1 MEIAFIGAGRL
12 ATHLAQALY
21 RSGHHIVQVYSR
33 TMASASALATLVEA
47 EATDDVTALTAQAD
61 VYIIAIS
68 DKAIE
73 PLLPQLA
80 KGREERTF
88 IHTAGSMPLSVFS
101 GHVQHGGVL
110 YPMQTFSKERPIDF
124 SRVPIFIEATD
135 EATLQLIRQLAE
147 SVSQR
152 VEELS
157 SERRRYLHLAAV
169 FACNFANHC
178 YDLAAQVLQS
188 QGLPFDLLLPL
199 IDETAKKVETM
210 HPHYAQ
216 TGPAVRYDQ
225 NVIEAQSQLLCDM
238 PLTQRIYQL
247 MSQSIHD
254 GMNRKRDND
263 NDITK

>member
-1 MEIAFIGAGRL
+1 MNIAFVGAGRL

-21 RSGHHIVQVYSR
+21 KSGHRIMQVYSR
-33 TMASASALATLVEA
+33 TLTSASALAPLVEA
-47 EATDDVTALTAQAD
+47 EATDDVKALTTQAD

-80 KGREERTF
+80 QGREQCSF

-101 GHVQHGGVL
+101 GHIQHGGVL
-110 YPMQTFSKERPIDF
+110 YPMQTFSKERPVDF
-124 SRVPIFIEATD
+124 SRVPIFIEGTD
-135 EATLQLIRQLAE
+135 ETTLQLIRQLAE
-147 SVSQR
+147 SISNR

-169 FACNFANHC
+169 FACNFTNHC

-188 QGLPFDLLLPL
+188 QGLAFDLLLPL
-199 IDETAKKVETM
+199 IAETAEKVETL
-210 HPHYAQ
+210 HPHDAQ

-225 NVIEAQSQLLCDM
+225 NVIEAQHELLTDL
-238 PLTQRIYQL
+238 PLAQAVYDL
-247 MSQSIHD
+247 MSHSIHD
-254 GMNRKRDND
+254 NHQ
-263 NDITK
+263 